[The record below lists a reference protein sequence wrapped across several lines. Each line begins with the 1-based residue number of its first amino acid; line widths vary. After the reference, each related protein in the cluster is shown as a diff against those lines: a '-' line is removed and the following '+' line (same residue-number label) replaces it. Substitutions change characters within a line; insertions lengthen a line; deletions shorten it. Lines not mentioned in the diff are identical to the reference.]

1 MGKILIWI
9 AVGAAA
15 WLAWKLYQTSQ
26 RRIAQ
31 SQRPAT
37 DSDKPAQ
44 PGPQASPER
53 MVACAHCGVHLPASE
68 SVNDPAGRAFC
79 SVAHLEASKPRS

>member
-15 WLAWKLYQTSQ
+15 WLAWKLYQTSR
-26 RRIAQ
+26 RRIEQ
-31 SQRPAT
+31 SHRDAPGT
-37 DSDKPAQ
+37 DKPAQ
-44 PGPQASPER
+44 PDPQASPER

-68 SVNDPAGRAFC
+68 SVSDSAGRAFC
-79 SVAHLEASKPRS
+79 SAAHLEASKRHS